1 MEKYVLHSYFYAMD
15 INNVDAII
23 GYNWMKSIGMVNINV
38 ENNFL

>member
-1 MEKYVLHSYFYAMD
+1 MEKYV
-15 INNVDAII
+15 INDVDAII